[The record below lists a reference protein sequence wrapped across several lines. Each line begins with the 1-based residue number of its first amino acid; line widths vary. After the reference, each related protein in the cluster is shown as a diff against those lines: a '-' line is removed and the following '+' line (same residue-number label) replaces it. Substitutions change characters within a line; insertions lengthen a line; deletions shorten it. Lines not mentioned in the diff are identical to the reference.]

1 MVKAHNRRL
10 LTDQDFAEAM
20 ELQMGIRVFKD
31 NYIVDSG
38 GVIIQ
43 FNEKTI
49 VLQAGVGD
57 LSYLP
62 REACEF
68 FGMKGR

>member
-1 MVKAHNRRL
+1 MAMTHNRRL

-43 FNEKTI
+43 FNEKTV

-57 LSYLP
+57 LSYLS

-68 FGMKGR
+68 FGIKKR